1 MEGNKKEWSNDRAK
15 RMMVWVGVASIAMFF
30 AAFTSAYVVLQADH
44 FWVKDQLPK
53 MFTYSTIIILLSSV
67 TIFLAKRS
75 IVAGNAATMK
85 MWLVVTLILGLGFST
100 VQYLGW
106 SEMRSEGKY
115 FRSNISDLTGEYGTD
130 YVIMMKGEPLLFDQG
145 NFYKPGDINYLE
157 PINERIN
164 ATFNVS
170 ASFLYILSGLH
181 ILHLLGGILWLLVL
195 LAKSFSGT
203 ITQQNML
210 PLDLGSIYWHF
221 LDILWIYLFLFLLL
235 IR

>member
-1 MEGNKKEWSNDRAK
+1 
-15 RMMVWVGVASIAMFF
+15 
-30 AAFTSAYVVLQADH
+30 
-44 FWVKDQLPK
+44 
-53 MFTYSTIIILLSSV
+53 
-67 TIFLAKRS
+67 
-75 IVAGNAATMK
+75 MK

>member
-1 MEGNKKEWSNDRAK
+1 
-15 RMMVWVGVASIAMFF
+15 MMVWVGVASIAMFF